1 MPIRSVVKRHPFN
14 KKQALP
20 RMAWSPEN
28 LFNVWLRTSPESYL
42 HRETE
47 FNTTQKTLFQQR
59 WLAKRL
65 TKGYH
70 GDHIMEKK
78 FKRWFLPESIPTIR
92 HNSGGEAAKSVAAK
106 NDMAKWVE
114 GKARAGGRTDAEKKA
129 AALAKDAIS
138 PVGTLMYG
146 EVERRID
153 VVIFRA
159 CLAQSVW
166 QARSYVTHG
175 HVKLNGKPV
184 TNANTLLEPGD
195 LFTINPEV
203 VPFIQRPKAAEVEAA
218 EQVEEAEEAEAV
230 EEAEAEVA
238 AEKKEGEAAEAG
250 AEVAAE
256 KEGEVEDAES
266 AEAEAEVEAAE
277 PEAHVSKPK
286 PKPKSYTP
294 PNVTEDVVGGTYFK
308 LPDYAQPSIF
318 VPAYI
323 LPSFLTCSGVYVRH
337 PTARPAYS
345 EIPSPYD
352 ASGPLMSMSWEWYSR
367 VAPKMTPRRRA
378 RLMDPQRSQ
387 DRK

>member
-1 MPIRSVVKRHPFN
+1 M
-14 KKQALP
+14 
-20 RMAWSPEN
+20 
-28 LFNVWLRTSPESYL
+28 RTSPESHL
-42 HRETE
+42 AHETQ

-92 HNSGGEAAKSVAAK
+92 HNSGGESAKSVAAK

-166 QARSYVTHG
+166 QARSYITHG

-195 LFTINPEV
+195 LFSINPEV
-203 VPFIQRPKAAEVEAA
+203 VPFIHRPKAVKVEAA

-238 AEKKEGEAAEAG
+238 AEK
-250 AEVAAE
+250 
-256 KEGEVEDAES
+256 EGEVEDIES

-277 PEAHVSKPK
+277 PEPYVSKPK
-286 PKPKSYTP
+286 PKASTPP
-294 PNVTEDVVGGTYFK
+294 PNVIEDIVGGTYFA
-308 LPDYAQPSIF
+308 LPDYAQASIF

-367 VAPKMTPRRRA
+367 VAPKMTPQRRA